1 MRLTPHTAA
10 PLRDLRPIVISGPSG
25 VGKGTLID
33 MISSAHPGTFGSTV
47 SHTTREPRNGEIEG
61 INYYYV
67 SPSDFS
73 LLVSQNAFAEHTSFS
88 GHFYGTSKQTI
99 ADQAAKGLVA
109 ILDIEMEGV
118 KQMKASL
125 TVDARYVFIKPP
137 SFEALEARL
146 LSRGTENEGQ
156 IQRRLAQAR
165 VELEYAD
172 TPGVHDILIVN
183 DDLDNAFRELD
194 GFIFRQAF

>member
-1 MRLTPHTAA
+1 MTST

-33 MISSAHPGTFGSTV
+33 MISAAHPGTFGLTV
-47 SHTTREPRNGEIEG
+47 SHTTRKPRNGEVEG
-61 INYYYV
+61 VNYYYV

-73 LLVSQNAFAEHTSFS
+73 LLVSQDAFAEHASFS
-88 GHFYGTSKQTI
+88 GHSYGTSKQAI

-125 TVDARYVFIKPP
+125 GAQARYVFIKPP

-146 LSRGTENEGQ
+146 RSRGTENEEQ
-156 IQRRLAQAR
+156 IQKRLAQAR
-165 VELEYAD
+165 VELEFAD
-172 TPGVHDILIVN
+172 TPGVHDLVIVN
-183 DDLDNAFRELD
+183 DDLDKAFRELEA
-194 GFIFRQAF
+194 FIFRPAS